1 MRIVNLTEETR
12 KNILKDL
19 LKRSPSNF
27 GSYADT
33 VEKIVNDVRDRE
45 IGRAHV

>member
-19 LKRSPSNF
+19 LKPKQFRILCRYSR
-27 GSYADT
+27 
-33 VEKIVNDVRDRE
+33 EDRK
-45 IGRAHV
+45 

>member
-19 LKRSPSNF
+19 LKSMAKGNR
-27 GSYADT
+27 
-33 VEKIVNDVRDRE
+33 KL
-45 IGRAHV
+45 